1 MKLQPYQEHMMKML
15 SNPNTRLTI
24 NLQRNHGLRA
34 YTKFIALI
42 RKEQNRMKLLEEAK
56 KLADDIRE
64 YAPDTNIELMIRD
77 LIKEIERLQ
86 SEKIARS

>member
-1 MKLQPYQEHMMKML
+1 MFNSLFHWSLFRLCVKKG
-15 SNPNTRLTI
+15 TR
-24 NLQRNHGLRA
+24 
-34 YTKFIALI
+34 
-42 RKEQNRMKLLEEAK
+42 EMKLLDEAK

-86 SEKIARS
+86 SEKIAQS